1 MVHYEIRNDNGQ
13 DVDESILE
21 SYYGNLWRSVF
32 DRLNHKYD
40 GYLMTIHDR
49 EDQLHVYRILTA

>member
-1 MVHYEIRNDNGQ
+1 MVQYEIRNENGL
-13 DVDESILE
+13 DVDESVLE
-21 SYYGNLWRSVF
+21 NYFGNLWRSVF

-49 EDQLHVYRILTA
+49 DFKLHIYRILSA